1 MCGAAPVITHDLY
14 HDESLVGS
22 TWDVSR
28 RAVRAVVLRGDSIL
42 MVHSEVNGDYKF
54 PGGGVADGEAD
65 TEALVR
71 EVREECGYDVVAVGD
86 RFAVVR
92 EYDRA
97 QRPGESIFMME
108 SHYFF
113 AMVAPVAGEQALD
126 PYEERLRFHPEWVS
140 VSDAFQANQALL
152 LAGGP
157 LLRWN
162 QRETWVLR
170 ALLDRAPT
178 IGRV

>member
-1 MCGAAPVITHDLY
+1 VCGTAPVITHDLY

-22 TWDVSR
+22 AWDVSR

-42 MVHSEVNGDYKF
+42 TVHSEVNGDYKL

-71 EVREECGYDVVAVGD
+71 EVREECGYDVVAVGA

-97 QRPGESIFMME
+97 QRPGESVFMME
-108 SHYFF
+108 SHYYF
-113 AMVAPVAGEQALD
+113 ATVAPVAGEQALD
-126 PYEERLRFHPEWVS
+126 PYEERLRFRPDWVS
-140 VSDAFQANQALL
+140 ASDALQANRALL
-152 LAGGP
+152 VAGGP
-157 LLRWN
+157 VPRWT

-170 ALLDRAPT
+170 ALLECAPAT
-178 IGRV
+178 GRV